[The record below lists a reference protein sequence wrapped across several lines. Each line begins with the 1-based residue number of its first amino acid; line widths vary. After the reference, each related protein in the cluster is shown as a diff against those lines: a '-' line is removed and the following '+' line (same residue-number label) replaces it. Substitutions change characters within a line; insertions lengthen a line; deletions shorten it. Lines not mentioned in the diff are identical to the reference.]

1 MTFKFVDVELEP
13 LEVEPVNKDGVRF
26 YKLPKTDKY
35 YPSVTSITS
44 FKNAKFFKEWR
55 TRIGEDEANRITARA
70 TQRGTAFHSI
80 AEDYING
87 ELDLDKYLDNNPLSV
102 RMFQSAKDTL
112 NRINNIHCLESFLY
126 SHYLGLAG
134 RVDCIAEFDGELA
147 VIDFKTSTK
156 EKKEEHIENYF
167 VQETAYAA
175 MFLERTGIE
184 VKKIVTL
191 IATEEGSIQIFQKHN
206 LDDYLQLLKSYIEE
220 FVRGKVNA

>member
-1 MTFKFVDVELEP
+1 MAFTFVDVDLEP

-55 TRIGEDEANRITARA
+55 TKIGEDEANRITARA

-87 ELDLDKYLDNNPLSV
+87 ELDLEKYLENNPLSV

-156 EKKEEHIENYF
+156 EKKEDYIEHYF

-191 IATEEGSIQIFQKHN
+191 IATEEGSIQVFQKHN

-220 FVRGKVNA
+220 FVRRKQNA

>member
-1 MTFKFVDVELEP
+1 MFNFVDVALDNHV
-13 LEVEPVNKDGVRF
+13 EVEAVDRDGTRF
-26 YKLPKTDKY
+26 YPIPGLDKY

-44 FKNAKFFKEWR
+44 FKNAQFFQKWR
-55 TRIGEDEANRITARA
+55 SRIGEAEANRITARA
-70 TQRGTAFHSI
+70 TQRGTAFHALS
-80 AEDYING
+80 EEYFKG
-87 ELDLDKYLDNNPLSV
+87 ELNIDKYLENNPLSV
-102 RMFQSAKDTL
+102 RMFQSAKSTL
-112 NRINNIHCLESFLY
+112 NRIDNIHCLETFLY

-156 EKKEEHIENYF
+156 EKKEDWIEHYF

-175 MFLERTGIE
+175 MFLERSGLE

-191 IATEEGSIQIFQKHN
+191 IATEDSTIQVFEKYN

-220 FVRGKVNA
+220 FVSYHAKR

>member
-1 MTFKFVDVELEP
+1 MAFTFVDVDLEP

-55 TRIGEDEANRITARA
+55 TKIGEDEANRITARA

-156 EKKEEHIENYF
+156 EKKEDYIEHYF

>member
-1 MTFKFVDVELEP
+1 MFNFIDVDLHDHV
-13 LEVEPVNKDGVRF
+13 EVEPVNRDGTRF
-26 YKLPKTDKY
+26 YPIPGADKY

-44 FKNAKFFKEWR
+44 FKNAQFFKKWR
-55 TRIGEDEANRITARA
+55 AKIGEQEANRITSRA
-70 TQRGTAFHSI
+70 TQRGTAFHAL
-80 AEDYING
+80 AEDYFKG
-87 ELDLDKYLDNNPLSV
+87 EVDIDRYLENNPLSV
-102 RMFQSAKDTL
+102 RMFQSAKSTL
-112 NRINNIHCLESFLY
+112 NRINNIHCLETFLF

-156 EKKEEHIENYF
+156 EKKESYIEHYF

-175 MFLERTGIE
+175 MFLERSRIE

-191 IATEEGSIQIFQKHN
+191 IATEEGTIQIFQKYN

-220 FVRGKVNA
+220 FVRSKNA

>member
-1 MTFKFVDVELEP
+1 MFNFVDVDLKVP
-13 LEVEPVNKDGVRF
+13 EVEPVTQDGVRF
-26 YKLPKTDKY
+26 YPIPGADKY

-44 FKNAKFFKEWR
+44 LKNAQFFANWR
-55 TRIGEDEANRITARA
+55 NKIGEQEANKITARA

-80 AEDYING
+80 TEDYIRGSLNI
-87 ELDLDKYLDNNPLSV
+87 DKYLENNPLSV
-102 RMFQSAKDTL
+102 RMFQSAKATL
-112 NRINNIHCLESFLY
+112 NRIDNIHCLESFLY

-147 VIDFKTSTK
+147 VVDFKTSTK
-156 EKKEEHIENYF
+156 EKSEEHIEHYF

-191 IATEEGSIQIFQKHN
+191 IAVEDGSTQVFQKYN
-206 LDDYLQLLKSYIEE
+206 LDDYLQLLKTYIEE
-220 FVRGKVNA
+220 FANAKG

>member
-1 MTFKFVDVELEP
+1 MLFNFIDTNIQQID
-13 LEVEPVNKDGVRF
+13 VEPVNRDGTRF
-26 YKLPKTDKY
+26 YPIPGADKY
-35 YPSVTSITS
+35 YPSVTSVTS
-44 FKNAKFFKEWR
+44 FKNAQFFKKWR
-55 TRIGEDEANRITARA
+55 AKIGENEANRITARA
-70 TQRGTAFHSI
+70 TQRGTAFH
-80 AEDYING
+80 ALTEDYFKG
-87 ELDLDKYLDNNPLSV
+87 ELNIDKYLENNPLSV
-102 RMFQSAKDTL
+102 RMFQSAKCTL
-112 NRINNIHCLESFLY
+112 NRIDNIYCLEEFLY

-156 EKKEEHIENYF
+156 VKKESYIENYF

-191 IATEEGSIQIFQKHN
+191 IATEEGSIQVFEKYN

-220 FVRGKVNA
+220 FVRGKHA